1 MLPVRSCLKK
11 TVAII
16 PLSNNDA
23 HSHGKPCL
31 KKFEQS
37 MNKQKIIHDIPV
49 SIAYGVAMADHEK
62 DLEAL
67 YRVADE
73 RMYHKKQMQKEG
85 MQ

>member
-1 MLPVRSCLKK
+1 
-11 TVAII
+11 
-16 PLSNNDA
+16 
-23 HSHGKPCL
+23 
-31 KKFEQS
+31 